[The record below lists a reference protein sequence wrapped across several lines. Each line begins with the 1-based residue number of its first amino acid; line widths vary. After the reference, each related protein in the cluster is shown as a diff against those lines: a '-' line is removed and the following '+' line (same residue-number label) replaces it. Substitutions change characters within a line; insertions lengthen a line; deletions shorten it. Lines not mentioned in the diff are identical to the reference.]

1 MSQPPCIEFANIPSF
16 TSPPALAALSGVPLA
31 SDHGAV
37 VREALLLCSVV
48 LLVVSLRQQ
57 GSWSSQGRTSLVLLL
72 VSFFLCTDTRHLRS
86 EPHGLMAK
94 PFRPF

>member
-1 MSQPPCIEFANIPSF
+1 MPIKRLKNLTFPPVIF
-16 TSPPALAALSGVPLA
+16 TLSGAPLA

-48 LLVVSLRQQ
+48 LLAVSLRQQ

-72 VSFFLCTDTRHLRS
+72 VSLFLCTDTRHLRS
-86 EPHGLMAK
+86 EPHTSMAK